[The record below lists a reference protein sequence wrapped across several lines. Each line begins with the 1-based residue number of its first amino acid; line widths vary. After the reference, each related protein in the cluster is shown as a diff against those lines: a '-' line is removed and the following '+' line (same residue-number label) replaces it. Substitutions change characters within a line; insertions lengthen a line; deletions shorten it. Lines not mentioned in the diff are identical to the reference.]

1 MRRITILL
9 LSLAAVSLFA
19 AEQDLGTKFAVAIED
34 HDADA
39 VRELLKSGAS
49 TETLIDYGEHKITP
63 LIKAAWD
70 GDKEIIK
77 TLLEAGA
84 KVNAKATDSGE
95 TALLNA
101 VSRKHMEIVELLL
114 KAGADVSAKN
124 RFDFNALT
132 MAVAANEQDLA
143 ALLLDNGANVE
154 TDTSTL
160 TPLMFAANAGNVDM
174 IRFLVKRGAKVNH
187 GVKEGAQTALLSA
200 IYAAKPEAV
209 QALVELKA
217 DVNAKTKDGDT
228 PLKAAMKG
236 DQDDIVKILKAA
248 GAKK

>member
-1 MRRITILL
+1 MHIALVFLL
-9 LSLAAVSLFA
+9 LLA
-19 AEQDLGTKFAVAIED
+19 AEQDAGTKFAVAIEE
-34 HDADA
+34 HDNDA
-39 VRELLKSGAS
+39 VKALLASGLS
-49 TETLIDYGEHKITP
+49 TETTIDYGEHKITP

-70 GDKEIIK
+70 GDEEIIK
-77 TLLEAGA
+77 TLLAAGA
-84 KVNAKATDSGE
+84 KVNAKATDTGE

-101 VSRKHMEIVELLL
+101 VSTKRIALVEILL
-114 KAGADVSAKN
+114 KAGADLTIKN
-124 RFDFNALT
+124 RFDFNALNI
-132 MAVAANEQDLA
+132 AAAAGNQEMA
-143 ALLLDNGANVE
+143 ALLLDHGANVE

-160 TPLMFAANAGNVDM
+160 TPLMFAASGGNVDM

-187 GVKEGAQTALLSA
+187 GAKEGKQTALLSA
-200 IYAAKPEAV
+200 IYGGHPDAV

-228 PLKAAMKG
+228 PLKVAMKG